1 MGFSSLTN
9 LLMLSTI
16 SKKIRFCIHLYRLI
30 LFSIL
35 EFSNIGKFRYEDA
48 EMKVEINGQTIST
61 TDTGFLTNIEDWT
74 EDIAAVIAQ
83 QEGIELTQRHWD
95 VINYLRDEF
104 INNKENQPNTR
115 NMIKDM
121 GKLWGEKI
129 DSKALFDLFPGN
141 PSKQAGRIGG
151 LPESRRKGGY

>member
-1 MGFSSLTN
+1 M
-9 LLMLSTI
+9 
-16 SKKIRFCIHLYRLI
+16 
-30 LFSIL
+30 
-35 EFSNIGKFRYEDA
+35 
-48 EMKVEINGQTIST
+48 
-61 TDTGFLTNIEDWT
+61 TNIEDWT
-74 EDIAAVIAQ
+74 EEVASVIAQ
-83 QEGIELTQRHWD
+83 QEGIELTQKHWD

-141 PSKQAGRIGG
+141 PIKLAGRIGG

>member
-1 MGFSSLTN
+1 
-9 LLMLSTI
+9 
-16 SKKIRFCIHLYRLI
+16 
-30 LFSIL
+30 
-35 EFSNIGKFRYEDA
+35 
-48 EMKVEINGQTIST
+48 MKVEVNGQEIAT

-74 EDIAAVIAQ
+74 EEVAIEIAQ
-83 QEGIELTQRHWD
+83 QEGIELTQKHWD

-121 GKLWGEKI
+121 GKSWGEKI